1 MTTSDNT
8 PRPEDAKG
16 GSTVADTS
24 TDLSVDK
31 RDASEKLNDELTIE
45 QRETIGLSQ
54 GEIVRRRFFRH
65 KGAMISLGVLAAIL
79 LLIFS
84 SVGTMIP
91 VPTFADGFGFTQIRI
106 PGWWQ
111 WHWTQPSAIVNNGLP
126 TFNHLFDWGS
136 HPFGQDEVGNDI
148 FARVMRG
155 TQQSIMVMVL
165 YGFLATVIGIIIGGM
180 AGFYGGWI
188 DNLLMRLTDM
198 FLVIPTLVFAAV
210 IGQLAGQDPTLKSFG
225 AASLGIM
232 LGLVGWMGMARL
244 VRGEFL
250 TLREREFVDAARV
263 AGSSNRRII
272 FRHILPNTLGVVI
285 VSATL
290 IMSAAIIL
298 EANLSFLGFG
308 ILPPDVSLGQI
319 VYEYQGAF
327 ATRPW
332 LFWFPAAFVVLIAL
346 CINFIG
352 DGLRDA
358 FDPRQQSMP
367 GNGIWG
373 RLRNAWR
380 RNPRVETS
388 PEAPEMD
395 AVKGPSTPEA
405 KP

>member
-1 MTTSDNT
+1 MTTPDNT
-8 PRPEDAKG
+8 TPVG
-16 GSTVADTS
+16 V
-24 TDLSVDK
+24 SVDE
-31 RDASEKLNDELTIE
+31 RDDAQKLQDELTLE

-54 GEIVRRRFFRH
+54 GQIVRRRFFRH
-65 KGAMISLGVLAAIL
+65 KGAMVALGVLVLIL

-91 VPTFADGFGFTQIRI
+91 VPTLADGFGFTQIHI

-111 WHWTQPSAIVNNGLP
+111 WHWTQPSPIVNGGSP
-126 TFNHLFDWGS
+126 TFNNLFDWGP

-165 YGFLATVIGIIIGGM
+165 FGFLATVIGITVGGI
-180 AGFYGGWI
+180 AGYFGGI
-188 DNLLMRLTDM
+188 VDNILMRLTDM

-210 IGQLAGQDPTLKSFG
+210 LGQIAGQDPTLKTFG
-225 AASLGIM
+225 AASLGIL

-263 AGSSNRRII
+263 AGASNRRII

-290 IMSAAIIL
+290 TMSAAIIL

-308 ILPPDVSLGQI
+308 ILPPDISLGQI
-319 VYEYQGAF
+319 VYQYQGAF

-332 LFWFPAAFVVLIAL
+332 LFWFPAAFVVAIAL

-358 FDPRQQSMP
+358 FDPRQQAKP
-367 GNGIWG
+367 GGGVWK

-380 RNPRVETS
+380 RNPVIEDA
-388 PEAPEMD
+388 PDAPEMD